1 MPFRDR
7 TITVMVSGTL
17 TLIGAACSTINPP
30 STPNESPQ
38 PLSQSETPTPNSN
51 SLGAAKNQAQ
61 LTIAPNQSAQEA
73 YERALDSAYSAAVI
87 GQSAQA
93 PDDWRLAIARW
104 QDAIVLLKSIPSS
117 SSYYKLA
124 QPKIAEYKR
133 NLARSQAKSKL
144 PPAPEPT
151 PISLTNPNVQNSPNI
166 SPTPA
171 KPKATVEI
179 TATLIPKATQTST
192 PTPTPNKS
200 PQTKTETPKVFKAP
214 VKRRIDGKAVI
225 DVTFNGNPTFEMV
238 ADTSASGTVITAVM
252 AKSLG
257 VVQEAEVITET
268 ANGEGVTLPIGK
280 VKSIAVAGA
289 VQQNFPVAIGGTEVE
304 VGLLGQDFYS
314 HYNVLFRQDA
324 IEFRPRNKS

>member
-38 PLSQSETPTPNSN
+38 PLSQSETLTPNSN

-73 YERALDSAYSAAVI
+73 YERALDSAHSAAVI

-124 QPKIAEYKR
+124 QPKIAEYQR
-133 NLARSQAKSKL
+133 NLARDQAQSKL

-151 PISLTNPNVQNSPNI
+151 PISLTNPNVQNSPNP

-171 KPKATVEI
+171 QPKATAKI
-179 TATLIPKATQTST
+179 TPISIPKATQTS
-192 PTPTPNKS
+192 TPTPNKS

-225 DVTFNGNPTFEMV
+225 DVTFNGNQTFEMIV
-238 ADTSASGTVITAVM
+238 DTSASGTIITAVM

-289 VQQNFPVAIGGTEVE
+289 VQQDFPVAIGGTEVE

-314 HYNVLFRQDA
+314 KYDVLFRQDA

>member
-7 TITVMVSGTL
+7 TITLIVSGIL
-17 TLIGAACSTINPP
+17 TSIGAACSTINPP

-38 PLSQSETPTPNSN
+38 PQSQSEAPTPNSK
-51 SLGAAKNQAQ
+51 SLRAAKNQAQ
-61 LTIAPNQSAQEA
+61 LTIAPNPSAQEA
-73 YERALDSAYSAAVI
+73 YERAMDSAYSAAVI

-124 QPKIAEYKR
+124 QPKIVEYQR
-133 NLARSQAKSKL
+133 NLAKSQVQSKL

-151 PISLTNPNVQNSPNI
+151 PISLTNPNVQNSPNP

-171 KPKATVEI
+171 KPTPKVTLTPTPTSTIKAT
-179 TATLIPKATQTST
+179 PTS
-192 PTPTPNKS
+192 TPTPNKS
-200 PQTKTETPKVFKAP
+200 PETKTETPKVFIAP
-214 VKRRIDGKAVI
+214 IKRRIEGKAVI
-225 DVTFNGNPTFEMV
+225 DVIFNGNQTFEMV
-238 ADTSASGTVITAVM
+238 VDTSASGTIITAAM
-252 AKSLG
+252 AKILG

-289 VQQNFPVAIGGTEVE
+289 FQQDFPVAIGGTEVE

-314 HYNVLFRQDA
+314 KYNVLSRQDA

>member
-7 TITVMVSGTL
+7 TITLMVSGTL

-38 PLSQSETPTPNSN
+38 PQSQSEAPTQEPK
-51 SLGAAKNQAQ
+51 SLGSAKNQAQ
-61 LTIAPNQSAQEA
+61 LTISPNQSAQET
-73 YERALDSAYSAAVI
+73 YERAMDSAYSAAVI

-104 QDAIVLLKSIPSS
+104 QDAIVSLKSIPSS

-124 QPKIAEYKR
+124 QPKIAEYQR
-133 NLARSQAKSKL
+133 NLARSQARSKL

-151 PISLTNPNVQNSPNI
+151 PISLTNPNVQNSPNP

-171 KPKATVEI
+171 KVTPKAT
-179 TATLIPKATQTST
+179 PTS
-192 PTPTPNKS
+192 TPTPNKS
-200 PQTKTETPKVFKAP
+200 PETKTETPKVFIAP
-214 VKRRIDGKAVI
+214 VKRRIEGKAVI
-225 DVTFNGNPTFEMV
+225 DVTFNGNQTVEMV
-238 ADTSASGTVITAVM
+238 VDTSASGTIITAAM

-268 ANGEGVTLPIGK
+268 ADGKGVTLPIGK

-289 VQQNFPVAIGGTEVE
+289 IQEDFPVAIGGAEVE

-314 HYNVLFRQDA
+314 HYDVLFRPDA
-324 IEFRPRNKS
+324 IELRPRNKPN

>member
-7 TITVMVSGTL
+7 ALTVMVSTTL
-17 TLIGAACSTINPP
+17 TLISAACSTINPP

-38 PLSQSETPTPNSN
+38 SVTQSETPTPKPK

-61 LTIAPNQSAQEA
+61 LTISPNPSAQEA
-73 YERALDSAYSAAVI
+73 YERAMDSAYSAAVI
-87 GQSAQA
+87 GQSAQS

-124 QPKIAEYKR
+124 QPKIAEYQS
-133 NLARSQAKSKL
+133 NLTTSQAQSKL
-144 PPAPEPT
+144 PTAPAPT
-151 PISLTNPNVQNSPNI
+151 PISLTNPTVQD

-171 KPKATVEI
+171 KPTPKITPTTTTKAT
-179 TATLIPKATQTST
+179 PTS
-192 PTPTPNKS
+192 TPTPNKS
-200 PQTKTETPKVFKAP
+200 PETKTESPKVFKAP
-214 VKRRIDGKAVI
+214 IKSRIDGKAVI
-225 DVTFNGNPTFEMV
+225 DVTFNDNQTFEMV
-238 ADTSASGTVITAVM
+238 VSPGASATIITAAM

-268 ANGEGVTLPIGK
+268 ASGEAVTLPFGK

-289 VQQNFPVAIGGTEVE
+289 VQQDFPVAIGGADVE
-304 VGLLGQDFYS
+304 VGLLGQNFYS
-314 HYNVLFRQDA
+314 HYDVLIRQDV

>member
-1 MPFRDR
+1 
-7 TITVMVSGTL
+7 MVSGTL

-38 PLSQSETPTPNSN
+38 PLTQSGTPTSKPK

-61 LTIAPNQSAQEA
+61 LTIAPNPSAQEA
-73 YERALDSAYSAAVI
+73 YERGLDSAYSAAVI
-87 GQSAQA
+87 GQSAQS

-117 SSYYKLA
+117 SSYHKLA
-124 QPKIAEYKR
+124 QPKIPEYQR
-133 NLARSQAKSKL
+133 NLATAQARSKL

-151 PISLTNPNVQNSPNI
+151 PISLTNPNVQNSANP
-166 SPTPA
+166 SPASAKSTPI
-171 KPKATVEI
+171 PKI
-179 TATLIPKATQTST
+179 TPTTKATQTS
-192 PTPTPNKS
+192 TPTPNKS
-200 PQTKTETPKVFKAP
+200 PQTKTETPKVFKVL
-214 VKRRIDGKAVI
+214 VKRRIDAKAVI
-225 DVTFNGNPTFEMV
+225 DVTFNGNQTFEMIV
-238 ADTSASGTVITAVM
+238 DTSASGTIITAAM

-268 ANGEGVTLPIGK
+268 ADGEGVTLPIGK
-280 VKSIAVAGA
+280 VKSIDVAGA
-289 VQQNFPVAIGGTEVE
+289 VQQDFPVAIGGTEVE

-314 HYNVLFRQDA
+314 KYDVLFRQDA